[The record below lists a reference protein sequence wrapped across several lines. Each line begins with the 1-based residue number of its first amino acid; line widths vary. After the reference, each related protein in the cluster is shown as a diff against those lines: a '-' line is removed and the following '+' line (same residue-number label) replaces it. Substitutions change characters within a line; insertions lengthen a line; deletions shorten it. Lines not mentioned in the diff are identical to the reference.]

1 MHMRQLAAYAHNHLN
16 TMTSNSVYMSVAR
29 NKKDFLSR
37 LEELPIRN
45 SYIGSNKLEG
55 KTAIIT
61 GGDSGIG
68 SSVAVHFAREGANIA
83 IVYLHSDDDAL
94 HTKKL
99 VEEEGAQ
106 CMLLKG
112 DVSKELFCKEIADKV
127 HEHFGGIDVL
137 VNNAGTHEED
147 EELGG
152 ISRAQLVRTFE
163 VNIFPFFYLT
173 THALEHMHEGSCII
187 NTTSV
192 TAYRGSDHLI
202 DYAAT
207 KGAIV
212 SFTRSLALNL
222 AKQGIRVNGVA
233 PGPVWTPLV
242 VHSFDAEHLEQ
253 FGKDTPLGRA
263 AYPYEIAPAFVYLAC
278 NDSSYMTGQVLHVN
292 GGEIVN
298 G

>member
-1 MHMRQLAAYAHNHLN
+1 
-16 TMTSNSVYMSVAR
+16 MSVAN
-29 NKKDFLSR
+29 NKHDFLAR

-45 SYIGSNKLEG
+45 SYLGSNKLEG
-55 KTAIIT
+55 KTALIT

-68 SSVAVHFAREGANIA
+68 RSVAVHFAREGANIA

-94 HTKKL
+94 QTKKL
-99 VEEEGAQ
+99 VEDEDVQ

-112 DVSKELFCKEIADKV
+112 DVSKELFCKEVADKV
-127 HEHFGGIDVL
+127 YEHFGSIDVL
-137 VNNAGTHEED
+137 VNNAGIHEED
-147 EELGG
+147 EHLGG
-152 ISRAQLVRTFE
+152 ISRAQLLRTFE
-163 VNIFPFFYLT
+163 VNIFPLFYLT
-173 THALEHMHEGSCII
+173 TFALEHMQEGGCII

-222 AKQGIRVNGVA
+222 AKRGIRVNGVA

-242 VHSFDAEHLEQ
+242 VNAFDVEHLEK
-253 FGKDTPLGRA
+253 FGKDTPMGRA

-278 NDSSYMTGQVLHVN
+278 NDSSYMTGQVMHVN
-292 GGEIVN
+292 GGDIIN

>member
-1 MHMRQLAAYAHNHLN
+1 
-16 TMTSNSVYMSVAR
+16 MSVAK
-29 NKKDFLSR
+29 NKADFLAR
-37 LEELPIRN
+37 LEELPIRD
-45 SYIGSNKLEG
+45 SYTGSNKLEG

-68 SSVAVHFAREGANIA
+68 CSVAVHYAREGANIA
-83 IVYLHSDDDAL
+83 IVYLHSHDDAK
-94 HTKKL
+94 HTKQL

-112 DVSKELFCKEIADKV
+112 DVSKELFCKEVADKV
-127 HEHFGGIDVL
+127 NKHFGSIDVL
-137 VNNAGTHEED
+137 VNNAGIHEED

-152 ISRAQLVRTFE
+152 ISRAQLLRTFE
-163 VNIFPFFYLT
+163 VNVFPLFYLT
-173 THALEHMHEGSCII
+173 TFALEHMQDGSCII

-222 AKQGIRVNGVA
+222 AKRGIRVNGVA

-242 VHSFDAEHLEQ
+242 VNAFDVEHLEK
-253 FGKDTPLGRA
+253 FGKDTPMGRA

-278 NDSSYMTGQVLHVN
+278 NDSSYMTGQVMHVN
-292 GGEIVN
+292 GGDIIN

>member
-1 MHMRQLAAYAHNHLN
+1 MPTANDKKAFLA
-16 TMTSNSVYMSVAR
+16 
-29 NKKDFLSR
+29 R
-37 LEELPIRN
+37 LEEPPIRN
-45 SYIGSNKLEG
+45 SYMGSNKLGG
-55 KTAIIT
+55 KTALIT

-68 SSVAVHFAREGANIA
+68 RSVAVHFAREGANVA
-83 IVYLHSDDDAL
+83 IVYLHSDDDAK
-94 HTKKL
+94 HTKKM
-99 VEEEGAQ
+99 VEEEGMQ

-112 DVSKELFCKEIADKV
+112 DVSKELFCKEVADKV
-127 HEHFGGIDVL
+127 QEHLGGMDIL

-147 EELGG
+147 EKLGD
-152 ISRAQLVRTFE
+152 ISRAQLLRTFE

-173 THALEHMHEGSCII
+173 TYALEYMQEGGSII
-187 NTTSV
+187 NTSSV
-192 TAYRGSDHLI
+192 TAYRGSEHLI

-222 AKQGIRVNGVA
+222 AKRCIRVNGVA

-242 VHSFDAEHLEQ
+242 VHSFDVEHLQ
-253 FGKDTPLGRA
+253 KFGEDTPLGRA

-278 NDSSYMTGQVLHVN
+278 NDSSYMTGQVMHVN
-292 GGEIVN
+292 GGEIIN